1 MRWTP
6 ARLLE
11 LKQRTVDAMVWLG
24 EHEAATDPGDRWR
37 GRLNLV
43 GASLLLTAGCV
54 LWERAAR
61 QLGAPA
67 LRPLHRLLLDFFTAC
82 NDPPL
87 GVADGGEDAP

>member
-6 ARLLE
+6 DKILA
-11 LKQRTVDAMVWLG
+11 LKSEVVGAMTWLAD
-24 EHEAATDPGDRWR
+24 HETAADPRDRWR

-43 GASLLLTAGCV
+43 GSTLLLTAGCV
-54 LWERAAR
+54 LWERAAI

-67 LRPLHRLLLDFFTAC
+67 LRPLHRLLLRFFTAM